1 MPHCP
6 HCSGRLIVRHNEA
19 WCWTHGTISTE
30 RQPQDAVWEPAP
42 LRDREASPR
51 TGTPWTDEEW
61 AFVEAH
67 FEDMSAAE
75 IAPLIQRTPA
85 GIHKRLGKLGV
96 SKPHPKRHP
105 LVSPTIH
112 ARAVRS
118 GEKRRWTQDEDEW
131 LQDNIGRGLVQ
142 FTSSRLGRTMRS
154 VQLRLQILGTR
165 RATDGMMTAA
175 EVAREYR
182 CPLYRVLRL
191 VRTGVLPT
199 YPIAGSRYYR
209 IDPADCE
216 RIADMLTA
224 PKRTYKGVAP
234 DMGDYR
240 QRYKEG

>member
-1 MPHCP
+1 MIHCP

-30 RQPQDAVWEPAP
+30 RLPHDAVWEPAP

-85 GIHKRLGKLGV
+85 GIHKRLVKLGV

-105 LVSPTIH
+105 DVAATVH
-112 ARAVRS
+112 ARAVRA
-118 GEKRRWTQDEDEW
+118 GERRRWTQEEDDFLE
-131 LQDNIGRGLVQ
+131 DNIGRGMVQ
-142 FTSSRLGRTMRS
+142 FVGSRLGRSPRAI
-154 VQLRLQILGTR
+154 QHRLQILGSL
-165 RATDGMMTAA
+165 RADGMLTVS
-175 EVAREYR
+175 EVARMYWCSR
-182 CPLYRVLRL
+182 WRIYSL
-191 VRTGVLPT
+191 VR
-199 YPIAGSRYYR
+199 AGTIPSHRIPGTRYYR

-224 PKRTYKGVAP
+224 PKQTYKGVAP

-240 QRYKEG
+240 QRYKGG